1 MLWLA
6 GVLVLLLW
14 LSSTR
19 RLDWRIG
26 VGGAAVLIVGWAI
39 QKSWRSVT
47 RGQLFWDG
55 TYWRWESTEGQTVI
69 APAMSVVADLQRV
82 LVVVLDNGAGR
93 RFWFCAE
100 RSAFPMR
107 WLDFR
112 RAVYNTRRTSD
123 GTTRI
128 DHVAG

>member
-6 GVLVLLLW
+6 GVLVFLLW
-14 LSSTR
+14 VSSTR

-26 VGGAAVLIVGWAI
+26 LGGAAVLIVGWVI
-39 QKSWRSVT
+39 QKSWCSVT
-47 RGQLFWDG
+47 RGQLVWDG
-55 TYWRWESTEGQTVI
+55 SCWRWESTEGLTVN

-82 LVVVLDNGAGR
+82 LVVILDNGAGR

-100 RSAFPMR
+100 RSAFPGR

-123 GTTRI
+123 AGTRV